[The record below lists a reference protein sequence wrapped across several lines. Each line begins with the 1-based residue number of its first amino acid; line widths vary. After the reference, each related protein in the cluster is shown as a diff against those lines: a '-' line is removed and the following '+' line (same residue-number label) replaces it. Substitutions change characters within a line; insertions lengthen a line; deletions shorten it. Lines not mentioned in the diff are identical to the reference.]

1 MKEDVRE
8 KASLNHQEVVRL
20 NFVRDPGTYI
30 FRRHYKQGLRSHVME
45 VLRRDDV
52 ERERAGVVIEGI
64 RWFPKAKPI
73 KMLRIFRSRFNSLDE
88 ALEEARSRESR
99 VASELEEKRSQLDP
113 VSQLPTMRESSSPSC
128 SDGTR
133 VCDAH

>member
-1 MKEDVRE
+1 MTEDVRE
-8 KASLNHQEVVRL
+8 KASLNHQAVVGL

-73 KMLRIFRSRFNSLDE
+73 KMLRIFRSRFNSLNE
-88 ALEEARSRESR
+88 ALEE
-99 VASELEEKRSQLDP
+99 VAHLVVIVSFRTQQAVEEWHLGIG
-113 VSQLPTMRESSSPSC
+113 VMT
-128 SDGTR
+128 
-133 VCDAH
+133 ANH